1 MKTKIISCSAVLFS
15 LLPLFIHADDTE
27 IYTRIEERIPPNVI
41 FILDTS
47 GNMSSSNDGSA
58 NPPAGESRLELI
70 QKATIETL
78 NNTENLNISLMN
90 FNESS
95 GDNGGFVNYPMT
107 PVEEARVDFAAH
119 ITATKS
125 GGGTPLTETIDEAL
139 RYLRGDE
146 VKYGKNDTQYF
157 SAAEAHS
164 GENYI
169 SPISHQC
176 QQNHIV
182 VFSGGVP
189 SADTASNTDIQG
201 WYASI
206 PDENKI
212 PELSTSCTSS
222 GGCIEEL
229 VFYGN
234 QEDLSSTY
242 EGKQNATFHAIGG
255 FVKGNSEHVMEEI
268 AEYGSWAAPGK
279 PSNGSIKEGK
289 GVYESA
295 YNYEELKL
303 ALEKI
308 FSNIVK
314 VSSTFTAPAVSVN
327 AFNNLEHLDQLYYS
341 VFKPN
346 DNVSW
351 TGNLK
356 RYRLAGDGTVVDKNA
371 VPAVDSETGFFLTS
385 SHSYWTLGD
394 EPDGNE
400 VSQGGAASRFTTERK
415 IVSNL
420 TTNKSLFAT
429 GNLIHEDNS
438 NITSILLGV
447 PTYTPDQVT
456 TLLQWARGI
465 DVNDDDKDGSKIDA
479 RIFMEDPLHS
489 QPVVINYGKDSVTK
503 TFDSTVFIATNSGYL
518 HAISTNEDNP
528 KEHFAF
534 VPSTLL
540 DNFDPYSS
548 GISLQEKVYG
558 IDGPI
563 SYWHK
568 DTNRNGVILD
578 NSSNIETGEHIYLYA
593 GMRRGD
599 HSYFALDVSD
609 RDDPKFLWKIDN
621 LTSGFSKLGQTW
633 SKMTPAVIKWQGV
646 KTKVLFFGGGY
657 DPAEDIKPIRIPSIM
672 GNAIYMVDA
681 TTGELLWNSSNLGS
695 DLNLIEMTSSIVA
708 NIVAVDSTLDG
719 YTNLLYT
726 ADVGGR
732 VWRLDLDNSAT
743 TAWAFAQ
750 GGVIA
755 DFNGGFINNN
765 IRFFNTPDVAYTR
778 YGGFSPDG
786 QFQISI
792 GSGYRAHP
800 LDTQVTDRFYIINDT
815 HVSTVPTNYTDYSE
829 ADLANINNF
838 SSASESQQQAGS
850 YYVFS
855 STGEKVL
862 SSSVTVADNIL
873 FTTYRPVLDP
883 IALTSCDANTGDTRL
898 YQVKPI
904 APQSSDDSPL
914 ERDWGFTELAQGGI
928 PPNPVVLFPPSD
940 SPTEGDG
947 DECPAGEVC
956 PPPCE
961 GEECESSCE
970 QLTSITAIGA
980 ETVNS
985 NITRCDQLTKK
996 YWLIN

>member
-1 MKTKIISCSAVLFS
+1 
-15 LLPLFIHADDTE
+15 
-27 IYTRIEERIPPNVI
+27 
-41 FILDTS
+41 
-47 GNMSSSNDGSA
+47 
-58 NPPAGESRLELI
+58 
-70 QKATIETL
+70 
-78 NNTENLNISLMN
+78 
-90 FNESS
+90 
-95 GDNGGFVNYPMT
+95 
-107 PVEEARVDFAAH
+107 
-119 ITATKS
+119 
-125 GGGTPLTETIDEAL
+125 
-139 RYLRGDE
+139 
-146 VKYGKNDTQYF
+146 
-157 SAAEAHS
+157 
-164 GENYI
+164 
-169 SPISHQC
+169 
-176 QQNHIV
+176 
-182 VFSGGVP
+182 
-189 SADTASNTDIQG
+189 
-201 WYASI
+201 
-206 PDENKI
+206 
-212 PELSTSCTSS
+212 
-222 GGCIEEL
+222 
-229 VFYGN
+229 
-234 QEDLSSTY
+234 
-242 EGKQNATFHAIGG
+242 
-255 FVKGNSEHVMEEI
+255 
-268 AEYGSWAAPGK
+268 
-279 PSNGSIKEGK
+279 
-289 GVYESA
+289 
-295 YNYEELKL
+295 
-303 ALEKI
+303 
-308 FSNIVK
+308 
-314 VSSTFTAPAVSVN
+314 
-327 AFNNLEHLDQLYYS
+327 
-341 VFKPN
+341 
-346 DNVSW
+346 
-351 TGNLK
+351 
-356 RYRLAGDGTVVDKNA
+356 
-371 VPAVDSETGFFLTS
+371 
-385 SHSYWTLGD
+385 
-394 EPDGNE
+394 
-400 VSQGGAASRFTTERK
+400 
-415 IVSNL
+415 
-420 TTNKSLFAT
+420 
-429 GNLIHEDNS
+429 
-438 NITSILLGV
+438 
-447 PTYTPDQVT
+447 
-456 TLLQWARGI
+456 
-465 DVNDDDKDGSKIDA
+465 
-479 RIFMEDPLHS
+479 
-489 QPVVINYGKDSVTK
+489 
-503 TFDSTVFIATNSGYL
+503 
-518 HAISTNEDNP
+518 
-528 KEHFAF
+528 
-534 VPSTLL
+534 
-540 DNFDPYSS
+540 
-548 GISLQEKVYG
+548 
-558 IDGPI
+558 
-563 SYWHK
+563 
-568 DTNRNGVILD
+568 
-578 NSSNIETGEHIYLYA
+578 
-593 GMRRGD
+593 
-599 HSYFALDVSD
+599 
-609 RDDPKFLWKIDN
+609 
-621 LTSGFSKLGQTW
+621 
-633 SKMTPAVIKWQGV
+633 
-646 KTKVLFFGGGY
+646 
-657 DPAEDIKPIRIPSIM
+657 M

-695 DLNLIEMTSSIVA
+695 DLNLIEMTNSIVA

-719 YTNLLYT
+719 YANLLYT

-743 TAWAFAQ
+743 TAAAFAQ